1 MRKLK
6 DIYTRTKKDVTEG
19 SFTAPDVTSFF
30 WLFLYLIIYFY
41 EIISTVYF
49 PPRSRYSAMTS
60 LKLTAVLLSRICFS
74 ASNFSG
80 FKNSLPK

>member
-6 DIYTRTKKDVTEG
+6 DIYTDEKRCDRRHLY
-19 SFTAPDVTSFF
+19 SARCHIFF
-30 WLFLYLIIYFY
+30 LVVPISIYFY

>member
-6 DIYTRTKKDVTEG
+6 DIYTDEKRCDRRQLY
-19 SFTAPDVTSFF
+19 SARCHIFF

-41 EIISTVYF
+41 EINSAVYF

-80 FKNSLPK
+80 FRNSLPK